1 MPFVV
6 LNDEGRA
13 HSIGTVPPGPL
24 PVSWS
29 AVEIADADWQAIR
42 TGRARW
48 DDATG
53 AVVPV
58 VVADFRAE
66 LLAALDA
73 DVLLVDDLRDIV
85 RQVIEQGVV

>member
-1 MPFVV
+1 MPWVV
-6 LNDEGRA
+6 LNDARRA

-29 AVEIADADWQAIR
+29 TAEITDAEWQAIR

-48 DDATG
+48 DDASG
-53 AVVPV
+53 AVMPV
-58 VVADFRAE
+58 VNVDPRAE

-73 DVLLVDDLRDIV
+73 DVLMVDDLRDIV
-85 RQVIEQGVV
+85 RQAIEQGVV